1 MTNQERQ
8 RTPHLL
14 LSNDDGVHSPG
25 LHLLARRLRELGE
38 LLICA
43 PMFERSGA
51 SHAITLNRSIQVS
64 EVAIEEGMDAVAT
77 DGKPADCVK
86 YAVSNLY
93 SRIGEPDPVIREDEP
108 VPPVPYGPDLV
119 VSGINSGLNLANHIF
134 YSGTVGAAMEGAFL
148 GIPSVA
154 FSLGTFNRPP
164 GGAPVPGALENAADI
179 AARLCRRLLDIGLP
193 PFTCV
198 NVNIP
203 NIEPDRIKGLRL
215 TRHGRFGFDT
225 RYKRDHD
232 EGGWRL
238 SGKMSEIDDDDSPE
252 LDYMAI
258 LENCV
263 SVTPL
268 DLDLNNRK
276 LHRLLCEQGLDG
288 STP

>member
-1 MTNQERQ
+1 MTK
-8 RTPHLL
+8 TTKHHLL

-38 LLICA
+38 LMICA

-64 EVAIEEGMDAVAT
+64 EVTIEEGMCAVAT

-108 VPPVPYGPDLV
+108 VPPVRYGPDLV
-119 VSGINSGLNLANHIF
+119 VSGINSGLNLATHIF

-154 FSLGTFNRPP
+154 VSLGTFNRPP
-164 GGAPVPGALENAADI
+164 GGAPVEGALENAARI
-179 AARLCRRLLDIGLP
+179 SARLCARFLELGLP

-198 NVNIP
+198 NINIP
-203 NIEPDRIKGLRL
+203 NIPPAELRGIRL

-225 RYKRDHD
+225 RYRRDD
-232 EGGWRL
+232 DDGGWRL
-238 SGKMSEIDDDDSPE
+238 SGKMSEIDDEENPE
-252 LDYMAI
+252 LDYVAI

-268 DLDLNNRK
+268 DLDLNSHK
-276 LHRLLCEQGLDG
+276 LHQIMSGHDLGVLD
-288 STP
+288 P